1 MRKKIE
7 EVSAKLEDKMVQVH
21 LAGAVIFAKFSNN
34 SNETYFT
41 LTLLGIRNEVAV
53 KHVIGIFAKSCFEYD
68 EELDIIIQSQL

>member
-21 LAGAVIFAKFSNN
+21 LAGAVIFAKFSNKN
-34 SNETYFT
+34 NTLFT
-41 LTLLGIRNEVAV
+41 LTVFGFRKEF
-53 KHVIGIFAKSCFEYD
+53 HVIGEFCKACFEYD